1 MSLKDINIK
10 NHTGYFLDDIIN
22 IKDFDP
28 NNVKVDEESNKKFS
42 CLLYWICDD
51 QKRPKNLQCK

>member
-42 CLLYWICDD
+42 CLLY
-51 QKRPKNLQCK
+51 